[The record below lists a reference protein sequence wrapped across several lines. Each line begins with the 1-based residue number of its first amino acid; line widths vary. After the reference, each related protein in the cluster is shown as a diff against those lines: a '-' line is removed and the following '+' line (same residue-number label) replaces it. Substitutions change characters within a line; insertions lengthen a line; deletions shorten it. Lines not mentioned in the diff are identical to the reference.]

1 MLIEIRGTGTHNKG
15 AELMLQTILEQVQPS
30 GVRPKLS
37 WNAGS
42 VPGKTELAMACGLCC
57 PKKGSVEPHWCH
69 V

>member
-30 GVRPKLS
+30 GVRPKFVVERWFGS
-37 WNAGS
+37 WED
-42 VPGKTELAMACGLCC
+42 ELAMACGLCC
-57 PKKGSVEPHWCH
+57 PKKGSVEPHWCR